1 MSVHKRA
8 GQLAIES
15 DLINV
20 PRLVSDYYTQQPSS
34 DALVSFGTSG
44 HRGSSSKASFTEVHV
59 QAICQALAE
68 YRKQENIAGPLFLGL
83 DTHALSECAFSTA
96 LQVLVANDVYVVVQ
110 LGRTFQSSTTSPI
123 IYTPTPVISH
133 AILSFNKNNFNGDD
147 LDSKSSNNVDGNQ
160 QKKLALKNSLP
171 KSVSIGLADG
181 IVITPSHNPPEDGG
195 FKYNTPNGGPA
206 DTDVTSQIQARAN
219 EIIIAGND
227 CVKEVSFSDAWHSE
241 FVVDYDFIQPYVDD
255 LTTVIDMEAIA
266 KANIRIGVDPLGGS
280 GIAYWDCIA
289 KTYGIKIDVV
299 NRKVDPS
306 FAFMPLDKDGKIR
319 MDCSSPY
326 AMANLIDLKDDYD
339 IAIANDPDFDRHGI
353 VTNSMGLM
361 NPNHFLAVAIDYL
374 YQNRPQWP
382 SDLAIGKTLV
392 SSSMIDR
399 VAKKLNKKLLE
410 VPVGFKWFVNDL
422 FDSKIGFAG
431 EESAGASFLRRN
443 GSVWTT
449 DKDGIVLGLLA
460 AEITAVVGKDPGTYY
475 VDLTK
480 EFSAPFYK
488 RIDASANT
496 DQKACLKNLSKK
508 DVEADILAGENILEK
523 LTRASG
529 NNSAIGG
536 LKVVTKNAWFAAR
549 PSGTEDVYKIYAESF
564 ISETHLQTVINE
576 AQLIVNDVFMRAG
589 IH

>member
-8 GQLAIES
+8 GQLAIDS

-20 PRLVSDYYTQQPSS
+20 PRLVSDYYAQQPTA
-34 DALVSFGTSG
+34 DTLVNFGTSG
-44 HRGSSSKASFTEVHV
+44 HRGSSSNASFTEVHI
-59 QAICQALAE
+59 QAICQALVE
-68 YRKQENIAGPLFLGL
+68 YRHKNNINGPLFLGL

-133 AILSFNKNNFNGDD
+133 AILAFNKKAVDTNNTNCHN
-147 LDSKSSNNVDGNQ
+147 KQNNTS
-160 QKKLALKNSLP
+160 LKDALP
-171 KSVSIGLADG
+171 KSVYAEVADG

-206 DTDVTSQIQARAN
+206 DSDVTTQIQTRAN
-219 EIIIAGND
+219 EIIIAGNE
-227 CVKEVSFSDAWHSE
+227 CVKEVSFADAWHSE

-255 LTTVIDMEAIA
+255 LKSVINMESIA

-289 KTYGIKIDVV
+289 KTYGINIDVV

-326 AMANLIDLKDDYD
+326 AMANLIRLKGDYD
-339 IAIANDPDFDRHGI
+339 IAVANDPDFDRHGI
-353 VTNSMGLM
+353 VTNSQGLM

-374 YQNRPQWP
+374 YQNRPQW
-382 SDLAIGKTLV
+382 SQGLAIGKTLV

-399 VAKKLNKKLLE
+399 VAKKLNRKLLE

-422 FDSKIGFAG
+422 FKNKIGFAG
-431 EESAGASFLRRN
+431 EESAGASLLRRD

-460 AEITAVVGKDPGTYY
+460 AEITAVTGIDPGTYY
-475 VDLTK
+475 KNLTQ
-480 EFSAPFYK
+480 EFNEPFYK
-488 RIDASANT
+488 RIDAKASAE
-496 DQKACLKNLSKK
+496 QKTCLKNLSKK
-508 DVEADILAGENILEK
+508 DVTADSLAGENILEK
-523 LTRASG
+523 LTHASG
-529 NNSAIGG
+529 NRAAIGG
-536 LKVVTKNAWFAAR
+536 LKVVTENAWFAAR

-564 ISETHLQTVINE
+564 KSEAHLQAVIDA
-576 AQLIVNDVFMRAG
+576 AQVIVNDVFTRAG
-589 IH
+589 IQ

>member
-8 GQLAIES
+8 GQVAKES

-20 PRLVSDYYTQQPSS
+20 PRLISDYYTQQPTT
-34 DALVSFGTSG
+34 DTLVSFGTSG
-44 HRGSSSKASFTEVHV
+44 HRGSSINASFTEVHV
-59 QAICQALAE
+59 QAICQALVE
-68 YRKQENIAGPLFLGL
+68 YRQQNNIVGPLFLGI

-96 LQVLVANDVYVVVQ
+96 IQVLVANDIYVVVQ
-110 LGRTFQSSTTSPI
+110 LGRNFQSATTLPI

-133 AILSFNKNNFNGDD
+133 AILGFNNKADDTDNASCLDNNEH
-147 LDSKSSNNVDGNQ
+147 SNTC
-160 QKKLALKNSLP
+160 LKNALP
-171 KSVSIGLADG
+171 KSVYTEMADG

-195 FKYNTPNGGPA
+195 FKYNTANGGPA
-206 DTDVTSQIQARAN
+206 DADVTAHIQARAN
-219 EIIIAGND
+219 AIIIAGND
-227 CVKEVSFSDAWHSE
+227 CVKEVSFADAWHSE

-255 LTTVIDMEAIA
+255 LNAVIDMEAIA

-306 FAFMPLDKDGKIR
+306 FAFMPLDRDGKIR

-326 AMANLIDLKDDYD
+326 AMANLIHLKNDYD
-339 IAIANDPDFDRHGI
+339 IAIANDPDSDRHGI
-353 VTNSMGLM
+353 VTSSQGLM

-382 SDLAIGKTLV
+382 QNLAIGKTLV

-399 VAKKLNKKLLE
+399 IAKKLNKKLLE

-422 FDSKIGFAG
+422 FENKIGFAG
-431 EESAGASFLRRN
+431 EESAGASFLRRD

-449 DKDGIVLGLLA
+449 DKDGIILGLLA
-460 AEITAVVGKDPGTYY
+460 AEITAVTGTDPSRYY
-475 VDLTK
+475 KNLTQ
-480 EFSAPFYK
+480 EFSAPFYR
-488 RIDASANT
+488 RIDARANA
-496 DQKACLKNLSKK
+496 DQKNCLKNLSKK
-508 DVEADILAGENILEK
+508 DVTANSLAGENIIEK
-523 LTRASG
+523 LTHASG
-529 NNSAIGG
+529 NQAAIGG
-536 LKVVTKNAWFAAR
+536 LKVVTENSWFAAR

-564 ISETHLQTVINE
+564 KSEEHLQVVIDA
-576 AQLIVNDVFMRAG
+576 AQVIVNDVFTRAG
-589 IH
+589 IQ

>member
-8 GQLAIES
+8 GQIAIES

-20 PRLVSDYYTQQPSS
+20 PRLISDYYTQQPTT
-34 DALVSFGTSG
+34 DTLVSFGTSG
-44 HRGSSSKASFTEVHV
+44 HRGSSSSASFTEVHV
-59 QAICQALAE
+59 QAICQALVE
-68 YRKQENIAGPLFLGL
+68 YRQHNNINGPLFLGI

-110 LGRTFQSSTTSPI
+110 LGRNFQSATTLPI

-133 AILSFNKNNFNGDD
+133 AILGFNKKVDD
-147 LDSKSSNNVDGNQ
+147 NDNTTCLDKDKHSNTN
-160 QKKLALKNSLP
+160 LKNALP
-171 KSVSIGLADG
+171 KSVYAGIADG

-195 FKYNTPNGGPA
+195 FKYNTANGGPA
-206 DTDVTSQIQARAN
+206 DSDVTARIQARAN
-219 EIIIAGND
+219 AIIFADND
-227 CVKEVSFSDAWHSE
+227 CVKEVSFADAWHSE

-255 LTTVIDMEAIA
+255 LNTVIDMEAIA
-266 KANIRIGVDPLGGS
+266 KSKIRIGVDPLGGS

-289 KTYGIKIDVV
+289 KTYGIEIDVV

-326 AMANLIDLKDDYD
+326 AMANLINLKDDYD

-353 VTNSMGLM
+353 VTNSQGLM

-382 SDLAIGKTLV
+382 QNLAIGKTLV

-399 VAKKLNKKLLE
+399 VAQKLNKKLLE
-410 VPVGFKWFVNDL
+410 VPVGFKWFVDDL
-422 FDSKIGFAG
+422 FKNRIGFAG
-431 EESAGASFLRRN
+431 EESAGASFLRRD

-449 DKDGIVLGLLA
+449 DKDGIILGLLA
-460 AEITAVVGKDPGTYY
+460 AEITAVAGIDPGRYY
-475 VDLTK
+475 KNLTQQ
-480 EFSAPFYK
+480 FNAPFYR
-488 RIDASANT
+488 RIDAQANA
-496 DQKACLKNLSKK
+496 DQKSCLKNLSKQ
-508 DVEADILAGENILEK
+508 DVTANSLAGENIIEK
-523 LTRASG
+523 LTHASG
-529 NNSAIGG
+529 NNAAIGG
-536 LKVVTKNAWFAAR
+536 LKVVTKNSWFAAR

-564 ISETHLQTVINE
+564 KSEVHLQAVIDA
-576 AQLIVNDVFMRAG
+576 AQVIVNEVFTRAG
-589 IH
+589 IQ